1 MVSHHHKASATG
13 RKVNLQEDLLPA
25 GQLKRHS
32 NEGVIAVFLLVN
44 DIINA
49 DLGASSVIIANAE

>member
-1 MVSHHHKASATG
+1 MAEPAASSAKGHLTLMAG
-13 RKVNLQEDLLPA
+13 MKPA

-49 DLGASSVIIANAE
+49 DLGRRQ